1 MVRTDPITNSKI
13 ALTNMNKPK
22 DSSLRQ
28 NSMWTRTLNA
38 QALQVARVAIMLL
51 LRRLPRHRLVASR
64 MALLPH
70 IFTTSTKRYVSTAVI
85 DDDDERGFTER
96 FLDVVRND
104 LPLATDPA
112 KSSQLLRRL
121 VKSELLRFTDMRAAP
136 EKFFLAHRLL
146 SSVGLNGFG
155 VRFTVQFNL
164 FAGSILGLGG
174 EEQIALLDE
183 FQRDGTLGCF
193 LLTEKKAGV
202 LSGLIVETTCDWCQ
216 STESFTL
223 HTPSD
228 SAAKN
233 WISQGFVAERG
244 VVIADLRID
253 GKSHGPHAFLMT
265 LRDGEG
271 GQLLPGI
278 RVEDMGYKTI
288 ANDLDNAR
296 VWFDKVR
303 LPKKALLNKF
313 ADLDAQGRYVQ
324 VGEERMRIEVIGQRL
339 LTGRQAIAEAALV
352 SARVLHMRTE
362 AYASQ
367 KVCNGLSG
375 ERTLESMPQMRAVLD
390 ESYAALDAMEAFTA
404 GVEERLNECL
414 RAGTIPGP
422 ELVDA
427 IAIAKIKCIDVAI
440 QRCHAL
446 RQEVGSYALMHA
458 TGFELVD
465 MLLCCKFAEGDS
477 RILQQKL
484 ARDRLKQLKKQGL
497 ASAAASV
504 LGMSADSRETLAAL
518 RLASQLH
525 SAGRDLAKLEAAMD
539 ASWREIYH
547 LADLIAERH
556 LREGPKSAFPEPA
569 VDRLLP
575 SVTTF
580 DHDWK

>member
-1 MVRTDPITNSKI
+1 
-13 ALTNMNKPK
+13 
-22 DSSLRQ
+22 
-28 NSMWTRTLNA
+28 
-38 QALQVARVAIMLL
+38 
-51 LRRLPRHRLVASR
+51 
-64 MALLPH
+64 
-70 IFTTSTKRYVSTAVI
+70 
-85 DDDDERGFTER
+85 
-96 FLDVVRND
+96 
-104 LPLATDPA
+104 
-112 KSSQLLRRL
+112 
-121 VKSELLRFTDMRAAP
+121 
-136 EKFFLAHRLL
+136 
-146 SSVGLNGFG
+146 
-155 VRFTVQFNL
+155 
-164 FAGSILGLGG
+164 
-174 EEQIALLDE
+174 
-183 FQRDGTLGCF
+183 
-193 LLTEKKAGV
+193 
-202 LSGLIVETTCDWCQ
+202 
-216 STESFTL
+216 
-223 HTPSD
+223 
-228 SAAKN
+228 
-233 WISQGFVAERG
+233 
-244 VVIADLRID
+244 
-253 GKSHGPHAFLMT
+253 
-265 LRDGEG
+265 
-271 GQLLPGI
+271 
-278 RVEDMGYKTI
+278 
-288 ANDLDNAR
+288 
-296 VWFDKVR
+296 
-303 LPKKALLNKF
+303 
-313 ADLDAQGRYVQ
+313 
-324 VGEERMRIEVIGQRL
+324 
-339 LTGRQAIAEAALV
+339 V

-362 AYASQ
+362 AYASK

-390 ESYAALDAMEAFTA
+390 ESYAALDSMEAFTS

-414 RAGTIPGP
+414 RAGTIPSP

-504 LGMSADSRETLAAL
+504 LGMSADSREALAAL

-575 SVTTF
+575 AVTTF
-580 DHDWK
+580 DHEWKG

>member
-1 MVRTDPITNSKI
+1 
-13 ALTNMNKPK
+13 
-22 DSSLRQ
+22 
-28 NSMWTRTLNA
+28 
-38 QALQVARVAIMLL
+38 MLL

-352 SARVLHMRTE
+352 SARVLHIRTE

>member
-13 ALTNMNKPK
+13 ALTNIIKPK

-38 QALQVARVAIMLL
+38 LQRLQAASRNHAASA
-51 LRRLPRHRLVASR
+51 VASR

-216 STESFTL
+216 ATESFTL

-278 RVEDMGYKTI
+278 RVEDMGSKTI

-458 TGFELVD
+458 TGFELVE
-465 MLLCCKFAEGDS
+465 MLALLQVCRGGFTHPSAEAGEGPAQATQKAGPRLCRRLGPRHVGRLEGDPC
-477 RILQQKL
+477 R
-484 ARDRLKQLKKQGL
+484 
-497 ASAAASV
+497 SA
-504 LGMSADSRETLAAL
+504 T
-518 RLASQLH
+518 H
-525 SAGRDLAKLEAAMD
+525 
-539 ASWREIYH
+539 
-547 LADLIAERH
+547 
-556 LREGPKSAFPEPA
+556 EPA
-569 VDRLLP
+569 A
-575 SVTTF
+575 F
-580 DHDWK
+580 CGA

>member
-1 MVRTDPITNSKI
+1 
-13 ALTNMNKPK
+13 
-22 DSSLRQ
+22 
-28 NSMWTRTLNA
+28 
-38 QALQVARVAIMLL
+38 MLL
-51 LRRLPRHRLVASR
+51 LRRLPRLRLVASR
-64 MALLPH
+64 MAPLPH
-70 IFTTSTKRYVSTAVI
+70 MFTTNTKRCLSTEHHLHVESTFH
-85 DDDDERGFTER
+85 DELGFTER

-216 STESFTL
+216 ATESFTL

-265 LRDGEG
+265 LRGEG

-303 LPKKALLNKF
+303 LPRKALLNKF

-362 AYASQ
+362 AYASK

-390 ESYAALDAMEAFTA
+390 ESYAALDSMEAFTS

-414 RAGTIPGP
+414 RAGTIPSP

-504 LGMSADSRETLAAL
+504 LGMSADSREALAAL

-575 SVTTF
+575 AVTTF
-580 DHDWK
+580 DHEWKG